1 VLVALGATAAGSLF
15 GPSFRLTQVRGEPL
29 TWPPSAGPFAADET
43 AVDVAF
49 ATIHPSA
56 VLRAPSDERAAAY
69 DAFVADLRAVA
80 QAMPS

>member
-1 VLVALGATAAGSLF
+1 
-15 GPSFRLTQVRGEPL
+15 
-29 TWPPSAGPFAADET
+29 
-43 AVDVAF
+43 
-49 ATIHPSA
+49 